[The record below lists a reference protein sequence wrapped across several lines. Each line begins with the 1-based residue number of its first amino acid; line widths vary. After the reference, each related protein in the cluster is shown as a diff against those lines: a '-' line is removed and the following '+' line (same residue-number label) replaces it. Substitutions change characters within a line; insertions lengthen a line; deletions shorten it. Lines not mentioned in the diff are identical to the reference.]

1 MVHDRST
8 YTNGMKVIVN
18 MHQVDLSTV
27 DLNLLKLF
35 EALVRERSVTQA
47 GLRLGLSQP
56 AASRALGRL
65 RTMLGD
71 RLLVRGKFGLELTP
85 RGEALAGPVAKLLD
99 DARGIIA
106 PTVFDPAS
114 ATGRFT
120 IAAHDHL
127 SLTVLAGLI
136 ARFERHAPELSLHIA
151 QPAGDNVRLIEQGGA
166 DLALGIFNTLP
177 GSLHRRDL
185 YADGLVCVVRP
196 EHPGLADGLS
206 LERYVTLRHVAVTIS
221 GVGESAVDVALS
233 ALGLTRHV
241 ALRVPHFLAGAMLVA
256 DSDMILTLP
265 SRLARL
271 LAERLPLAL
280 LDLPLQVAPLSP
292 AMIWHERYHR
302 DPAHM
307 WVRQQLVDVVAAF
320 SCAAHGSLRSVAA
333 SQSGNRQRSA
343 PAATDGGRADTAG

>member
-1 MVHDRST
+1 MVHGCSICIND
-8 YTNGMKVIVN
+8 MKVIVE

-35 EALVRERSVTQA
+35 EALVRERSVTRA

-71 RLLVRGKFGLELTP
+71 RLVVRGKLGLELTP
-85 RGEALAGPVAKLLD
+85 RGETLAGPVARLLD
-99 DARGIIA
+99 DARGIVSPA
-106 PTVFDPAS
+106 VFDPAS
-114 ATGRFT
+114 ATGRIT

-127 SLTVLAGLI
+127 SLVVLAGLI
-136 ARFERHAPELSLHIA
+136 ARFERHAPALSLHIA
-151 QPAGDNVRLIEQGGA
+151 QPAGDNVRLVEQGGA
-166 DLALGIFNTLP
+166 DLALGIFETLP
-177 GSLHRRDL
+177 GSLHRRGL
-185 YADGLVCVVRP
+185 YADSLVCVVRSD
-196 EHPGLADGLS
+196 HPGVADGLS
-206 LERYVTLRHVAVTIS
+206 LERYVTLRHVTVTIS

-233 ALGLTRHV
+233 TLGLTRHV

-265 SRLARL
+265 SRLARR

-292 AMIWHERYHR
+292 AMIWHERFHG
-302 DPAHM
+302 DPAHV
-307 WVRQQLVDVVAAF
+307 WVRQQLVDVVESF
-320 SCAAHGSLRSVAA
+320 NTVG
-333 SQSGNRQRSA
+333 
-343 PAATDGGRADTAG
+343 

>member
-1 MVHDRST
+1 MK
-8 YTNGMKVIVN
+8 GMMK

-71 RLLVRGKFGLELTP
+71 RLVVRGKLGLELTP
-85 RGEALAGPVAKLLD
+85 RGEALADPVTRLLE
-99 DARGIIA
+99 DARSIVS
-106 PTVFDPAS
+106 PMVFDPAA
-114 ATGRFT
+114 ATGRIT

-127 SLTVLAGLI
+127 SLVVLAGLL
-136 ARFERHAPELSLHIA
+136 ARLERQAPALSLHIA
-151 QPAGDNVRLIEQGGA
+151 QPAGDNVRLVEQGGA
-166 DLALGIFNTLP
+166 DLALGIFESLP
-177 GSLHRRDL
+177 GSLHRRGL
-185 YADGLVCVVRP
+185 YADSLVCVVRSD
-196 EHPGLADGLS
+196 HPCVADGLS
-206 LERYVTLRHVAVTIS
+206 LARYVALRHITVTIS
-221 GVGESAVDVALS
+221 GVGQSAVDVALS
-233 ALGLTRHV
+233 AMGLTRQV

-271 LAERLPLAL
+271 LAKRLPLAL

-292 AMIWHERYHR
+292 AMVWHERFHH
-302 DPAHM
+302 DPAHV
-307 WVRQQLVDVVAAF
+307 WVRRQLVDVVESF
-320 SCAAHGSLRSVAA
+320 STVA
-333 SQSGNRQRSA
+333 G
-343 PAATDGGRADTAG
+343 TAGATAG

>member
-1 MVHDRST
+1 MVDDYST
-8 YTNGMKVIVN
+8 YINGMKVIVN

-71 RLLVRGKFGLELTP
+71 RLVVRGKLGLELTP

-99 DARGIIA
+99 DARGIVSPA
-106 PTVFDPAS
+106 VFDPAS
-114 ATGRFT
+114 ATGRVT

-127 SLTVLAGLI
+127 SLTVLAGLM
-136 ARFERHAPELSLHIA
+136 ARFERHAPALSLHIA

-166 DLALGIFNTLP
+166 DLALGIFEALP
-177 GSLHRRDL
+177 GSLHRRGL
-185 YADGLVCVVRP
+185 YTDSLVCVLRSG
-196 EHPGLADGLS
+196 HPVVADGLS
-206 LERYVTLRHVAVTIS
+206 LERYVSLRHIAVTIS

-233 ALGLTRHV
+233 ALGHTRHV

-265 SRLARL
+265 GRLARL
-271 LAERLPLAL
+271 LAQRLPLAL
-280 LDLPLQVAPLSP
+280 LDVPLQLAPLSP
-292 AMIWHERYHR
+292 AMIWHERVHR
-302 DPAHM
+302 DPAHV
-307 WVRQQLVDVVAAF
+307 WVRQQLVDAVAGF
-320 SCAAHGSLRSVAA
+320 
-333 SQSGNRQRSA
+333 N
-343 PAATDGGRADTAG
+343 TAG

>member
-1 MVHDRST
+1 
-8 YTNGMKVIVN
+8 MKVIVE

-35 EALVRERSVTQA
+35 EALVRERSVTRA

-71 RLLVRGKFGLELTP
+71 RLVVRGKLGLELTP
-85 RGEALAGPVAKLLD
+85 RGETLAGPVARLLD
-99 DARGIIA
+99 DARGIVSPA
-106 PTVFDPAS
+106 VFDPAS
-114 ATGRFT
+114 ATGRIT

-127 SLTVLAGLI
+127 SLVVLAGLI
-136 ARFERHAPELSLHIA
+136 ARFERHAPALSLHIA
-151 QPAGDNVRLIEQGGA
+151 QPAGDNVRLVEQGGA
-166 DLALGIFNTLP
+166 DLALGIFETLP
-177 GSLHRRDL
+177 GSLHRRGL
-185 YADGLVCVVRP
+185 YADSLVCVVRSD
-196 EHPGLADGLS
+196 HPGVADGLS
-206 LERYVTLRHVAVTIS
+206 LERYVTLRHVTVTIS

-233 ALGLTRHV
+233 TLGLTRHV

-265 SRLARL
+265 SRLARR

-292 AMIWHERYHR
+292 AMIWHERFHG
-302 DPAHM
+302 DPAHV
-307 WVRQQLVDVVAAF
+307 WVRQQLVDVVESF
-320 SCAAHGSLRSVAA
+320 NTVG
-333 SQSGNRQRSA
+333 
-343 PAATDGGRADTAG
+343 

>member
-1 MVHDRST
+1 
-8 YTNGMKVIVN
+8 MKVIVN
-18 MHQVDLSTV
+18 MHPVDLSNL

-65 RTMLGD
+65 RAMLGD
-71 RLLVRGKFGLELTP
+71 RLLVRGKLGLELTP
-85 RGEALAGPVAKLLD
+85 RGEMLAGPVTRLLED
-99 DARGIIA
+99 VRGIVSPA
-106 PTVFDPAS
+106 VFDPAA

-136 ARFERHAPELSLHIA
+136 ARFEHQAPALSLHIA

-177 GSLHRRDL
+177 GSLHRRGL
-185 YADGLVCVVRP
+185 YDDDLVCVVRSG
-196 EHPGLADGLS
+196 HACVAGGLG
-206 LERYVTLRHVAVTIS
+206 LERYVGLRHVAVTIS

-233 ALGLTRHV
+233 AQGRTRHV
-241 ALRVPHFLAGAMLVA
+241 AVRVPHFLAAAMLVA

-265 SRLARL
+265 GRLARL
-271 LAERLPLAL
+271 LAQQLPLAL
-280 LDLPLQVAPLSP
+280 LEVPLQLAPLSP
-292 AMIWHERYHR
+292 AMIWHERVHR
-302 DPAHM
+302 DPAHV
-307 WVRQQLVDVVAAF
+307 WVRQQLVDVVASF
-320 SCAAHGSLRSVAA
+320 NHVS
-333 SQSGNRQRSA
+333 
-343 PAATDGGRADTAG
+343 